1 MPSEIAKF
9 QKDLLASV
17 KQMRRGQAA
26 RVTKVSLPAA
36 AEARAKVGL
45 SQQEFASLLGV
56 SARTLQDWEQGR
68 REPTGAAK
76 TLLRVAVSH
85 PDVLRRTPKLTP
97 YPLART
103 AALLLP
109 TSPYGSASCQAPRP

>member
-1 MPSEIAKF
+1 MPSDLAKF
-9 QKDLLASV
+9 QKDLLESV

-26 RVTKVSLPAA
+26 RVTKVAVPAA
-36 AEARAKVGL
+36 AEARARVGL
-45 SQQEFASLLGV
+45 SQQQFAGLLGV

-85 PDVLRRTPKLTP
+85 PEVLRKLQ
-97 YPLART
+97 
-103 AALLLP
+103 
-109 TSPYGSASCQAPRP
+109 G

>member
-1 MPSEIAKF
+1 MPSELQKF
-9 QKDLLASV
+9 QDDLLESV

-26 RVTKVSLPAA
+26 RVTKVAIPAA

-45 SQQEFASLLGV
+45 SQSDFAILLGV

-85 PDVLRRTPKLTP
+85 PEILRSLQ
-97 YPLART
+97 
-103 AALLLP
+103 
-109 TSPYGSASCQAPRP
+109 G